1 MKLGLFQNIQWPEGT
16 TQVQQFRN
24 AIDQV
29 AIAEQL
35 GFESAFFVEHHW
47 TRHGILSSTLAT
59 LSNVAAITSTM
70 RLGTAVLVLPF
81 HDPVRLAEE
90 AATVDLLSGGRLDL
104 GVGRGFQWTE
114 FNGFDIP
121 MDESTARYDEAL
133 DIILKSWRTPG
144 TFSYE
149 GKYHSY
155 NNISVDPKPVQ
166 TPHPPVWC
174 AAGSIESATKV
185 GRLGLHMQL
194 SSGLSLERMPAMM
207 NAYKTALA
215 QNGHTFRPDMVLVSR
230 MSHLEVTRERAWEVA
245 LPHYTWFRNMLAEV
259 TPAPASVQQNA
270 NPLPAHMQRRKDVNP
285 DDPTI
290 LFCSP
295 DECCEVLEQIQALG
309 VGQVIFQSNWGG
321 ISQEDAVRSIQL
333 IGREVLP
340 HFANG
345 D

>member
-1 MKLGLFQNIQWPEGT
+1 MRIGLFQNIQWPED
-16 TQVQQFRN
+16 TQQLTQFTN

-29 AIAEQL
+29 RHAEQL

-47 TRHGILSSTLAT
+47 TRHGILSSTLTT
-59 LSNVAAITSTM
+59 LSYVAGLTSTM

-121 MDESTARYDEAL
+121 LDESTARYDEAL

-144 TFSYE
+144 TFSYQ
-149 GKYHSY
+149 GRFHSY
-155 NNISVDPKPVQ
+155 NDISVEPKPLQ
-166 TPHPPVWC
+166 APHPPVWC
-174 AAGSIESATKV
+174 AAGNLDSATKA
-185 GRLGLHMQL
+185 GRLGLNMQL
-194 SSGLSLERMPAMM
+194 SSGLTLERMPAML

-215 QNGHTFRPDMVLVSR
+215 ENGHTFKPDMVLVSR
-230 MSHLEVTRERAWEVA
+230 MAHLEATRERAWEVA
-245 LPHYTWFRNMLAEV
+245 LPHYTWFRNMLGQV
-259 TPAPASVQQNA
+259 TPAPANVQQNS
-270 NPLPAHMQRRKDVNP
+270 NPLPENMRRRKEVDP
-285 DDPTI
+285 DDPAL

-295 DECCEVLEQIQALG
+295 DECCEALQQIQSLG

-321 ISQEDAVRSIQL
+321 ISQEDALRSINL

-340 HFANG
+340 HFASG

>member
-1 MKLGLFQNIQWPEGT
+1 MQLGLFQNVQWPQGT
-16 TQVQQFRN
+16 VQSQQFKN
-24 AIDQV
+24 AIDQ
-29 AIAEQL
+29 ALLAEQL
-35 GFESAFFVEHHW
+35 GFESAFWVEHHW
-47 TRHGILSSTLAT
+47 TRHGILSSTLAV
-59 LSNVAAITSTM
+59 LAHIAALTSTM

-90 AATVDLLSGGRLDL
+90 AATVDMLSGGRLDL

-121 MDESTARYDEAL
+121 MDESTARYDEAV
-133 DIILKSWRTPG
+133 DIILKSWRTEG

-149 GKYHSY
+149 GKYHTY
-155 NNISVDPKPVQ
+155 NNISVEPKPVQ
-166 TPHPPVWC
+166 TPHPPVWG
-174 AAGSIESATKV
+174 AAGSIDSAAKA

-194 SSGLSLERMPAMM
+194 SSGVSLERMPAMM
-207 NAYKTALA
+207 DAYKAGLA
-215 QNGHTFRPDMVLVSR
+215 EGGYEFSSDKVLVSR
-230 MSHLEVTRERAWEVA
+230 MTHIEPTRERAWEVA
-245 LPHYTWFRNMLAEV
+245 LPHYTWFRNMLGQV
-259 TPAPASVQQNA
+259 TPAPANLQENS
-270 NPLPAHMQRRKDVNP
+270 NPLPAHMRRSKEVNP

-295 DECCEVLEQIQALG
+295 DECCRVLEQIQSFG

-321 ISQEDAVRSIQL
+321 ISQEDAVRSIML